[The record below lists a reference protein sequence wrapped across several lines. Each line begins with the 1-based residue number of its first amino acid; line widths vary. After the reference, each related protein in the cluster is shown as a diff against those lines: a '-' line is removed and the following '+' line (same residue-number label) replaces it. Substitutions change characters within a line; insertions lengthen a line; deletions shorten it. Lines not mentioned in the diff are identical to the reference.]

1 MQLHAWKLPTCFN
14 DGSRWKLKTDKAIDY
29 LAEATF
35 GIYLF
40 SMYPANMTYLFEKLF
55 LLQHV
60 IEKPY
65 AVLGPVA
72 VTAMI
77 LAVGVAIDSL

>member
-1 MQLHAWKLPTCFN
+1 
-14 DGSRWKLKTDKAIDY
+14 
-29 LAEATF
+29 
-35 GIYLF
+35 
-40 SMYPANMTYLFEKLF
+40 MYPANMTYLFEKLF